1 MDPSPEFLN
10 VDLEIESISPLH
22 LLETELGKRVS
33 VMFSDRI
40 NGCYFLSMEITAPH
54 KTFDGTIHG
63 FCALIERLSPQ
74 GKRLWNAARTK
85 TFDIG
90 FAVRLSSHR
99 ANRFAISPKTFR
111 RVNKL
116 GAIIAFTLYR
126 EE

>member
-1 MDPSPEFLN
+1 MDPSPNFLN
-10 VDLEIESISPLH
+10 VDLEIESASPLRS
-22 LLETELGKRVS
+22 LETELGKRVS
-33 VMFSDRI
+33 VMFSGPM
-40 NGCYFLSMEITAPH
+40 NGRYFLSMETATVY

-63 FCALIERLSPQ
+63 FCALIEGLSPH

-85 TFDIG
+85 KFDIG

-99 ANRFAISPKTFR
+99 ANRFAISTKTLR

-116 GAIIAFTLYR
+116 GAGIAFTLYR